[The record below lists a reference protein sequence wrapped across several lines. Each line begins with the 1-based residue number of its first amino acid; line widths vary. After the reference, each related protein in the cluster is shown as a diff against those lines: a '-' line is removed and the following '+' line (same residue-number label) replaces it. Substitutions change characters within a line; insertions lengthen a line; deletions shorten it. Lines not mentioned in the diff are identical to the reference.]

1 MRASLT
7 LGKIAGIE
15 IGVNWS
21 LAIMFFLIAAG
32 LASEIFPSDVPGY
45 SGTSYTIAALMAVVL
60 FYASLLAHEL
70 GHALVARRLGTK
82 VEGIT
87 LWLFGGVA
95 RLSGDSMSAST
106 ELQMTLI
113 GPVITI
119 GVGIL
124 FAIVAAIFGTLNV
137 FPLTTDMFAWLS
149 RINFI
154 LAAFN
159 LIPAFPLDG
168 GRVLRAILWRV
179 THNQVRATAVAAWL
193 GRAFGV
199 LMIVGGLWYF
209 WLLQGS
215 LINGVYFAILG
226 WFLFT
231 AAGSQELQTRL
242 QGSLAG
248 VHVSDIMTPDP
259 VTAPDWS
266 TVDDFVARFAS
277 VYRATAYPVRS
288 FNGQLTGLIRLQ
300 DLGRVA
306 PQNRS
311 VTQLRDIAVDVAKV
325 PVVRP
330 DEELAGL
337 MSKLEEDSGYALV
350 MDGDRLVGLITPA
363 DIQRALHLANLRRR
377 GLRSDFSPS
386 SQI

>member
-1 MRASLT
+1 LT
-7 LGKIAGIE
+7 LGRIAGIE

-179 THNQVRATAVAAWL
+179 THNQVRATAIAAWL